1 MASKTL
7 LAGLACAALAAGAFA
22 QAQGN
27 PIPVYKIDLRKVPDI
42 PVGDAA
48 LVAGNAGATPQ
59 RFFVENLYM
68 LKPVSVT
75 VRAVEPGGIVNVK
88 LTKEKWEEVLR
99 EGTTGQDSQVNFKF
113 RTQGQFQISITSPTP
128 NTAYKM
134 VVWVG
139 PDIVP
144 KQKAVFVSPSEF
156 KGERAGRSWVWLAGG
171 GVIIIAA
178 IALLMRRR
186 KQA

>member
-1 MASKTL
+1 MAARI
-7 LAGLACAALAAGAFA
+7 LAGLVCTALAAGAFA
-22 QAQGN
+22 QTPNQ
-27 PIPVYKIDLRKVPDI
+27 IPVYRLDLRKVPDI
-42 PVGDAA
+42 PEGDAA
-48 LVAGNAGATPQ
+48 LVAGNAGATPH

-75 VRAVEPGGIVNVK
+75 VRAVEPGGVVNVK

-99 EGTTGQDSQVNFKF
+99 EATTGQDSQVNFKF

-128 NTAYKM
+128 DTAYKM

-139 PDIVP
+139 TDIVP
-144 KQKAVFVSPSEF
+144 KRKAVFVPPSDLEG
-156 KGERAGRSWVWLAGG
+156 KGASRSWMWLSGG
-171 GVIIIAA
+171 AVIIIAA